1 MKDYPAAV
9 AARHALIMRWLTEAG
24 RLDVLTVAA
33 RLGVAQ
39 ETVRRDLKALESDGR
54 LQRVHGGAVPL
65 EADPFPGVGPPAITE
80 PNDLALAS
88 RLWASLPRA
97 GTILLGAGRLT
108 LALASVMIGSPPLSQ
123 SLTVVTNSLDAAIA
137 TARIPMLSVYNIGG
151 SVSPTTRAQEGDW
164 ALQELERLHVDVS
177 LVCPAG
183 ISLAAGLGQPTPA
196 AAAISRA
203 EVACGQRVIA
213 LTDPHSLGR
222 SAFVQFASIDQVDQ
236 ILVSGRPAPGAV
248 EPFLERGLEVVVVDE
263 TVEAGSVVGQRTPE
277 ALAADDSPEGIAD
290 GELRTLTPRRA

>member
-9 AARHALIMRWLTEAG
+9 AARHALIMQWLTEAG
-24 RLDVLTVAA
+24 RLDVLTAAA

-65 EADPFPGVGPPAITE
+65 EADPFPGLGPPPISE

-97 GTILLGAGRLT
+97 GTVLLGAGRLT
-108 LALASVMIGSPPLSQ
+108 LALASVMIASPPLGHG
-123 SLTVVTNSLDAAIA
+123 LTVVTNSLDAAIA
-137 TARIPMLSVYNIGG
+137 TARVPMLSVYNIGG
-151 SVSPTTRAQEGDW
+151 SVSATTRAQEGDW

-177 LVCPAG
+177 LICPAG
-183 ISLAAGLGQPTPA
+183 ISLARGLGQPTPA

-203 EVACGQRVIA
+203 EVACGQTVIA
-213 LTDPHSLGR
+213 LVDASSVGR
-222 SAFVQFASIDQVDQ
+222 SAFVQFAGIAQVDQ
-236 ILVSGRPAPGAV
+236 VLVSGRPAAEALHPI
-248 EPFLERGLEVVVVDE
+248 LERGLDVIVVDE
-263 TVEAGSVVGQRTPE
+263 ADEDEAIGTGSVVAQRTPDE
-277 ALAADDSPEGIAD
+277 SPD
-290 GELRTLTPRRA
+290 GSVRTLTPRRT